1 VHVRDKDG
9 ISAAVLVAGLA
20 ARLKAEGRTM
30 TDALDDLAREHG
42 LHLTDQVSA
51 RFEDLSQIGATV
63 HRLRSR
69 PPTSL
74 GGSRVVEVVDLAS
87 GTEDDRDGLPPT
99 EGLRLLTAD
108 GTRVIVRPSGTEPK
122 VKCYLEVI
130 LPVDPAANPKALG
143 HARTEARTRL
153 DAVAAD
159 VRTALG
165 I

>member
-1 VHVRDKDG
+1 
-9 ISAAVLVAGLA
+9 
-20 ARLKAEGRTM
+20 M
-30 TDALDDLAREHG
+30 
-42 LHLTDQVSA
+42 
-51 RFEDLSQIGATV
+51 

-69 PPTSL
+69 AARRRSAGPASPRSSTSPP
-74 GGSRVVEVVDLAS
+74 

-130 LPVDPAANPKALG
+130 LPVDPAADHKAVG